1 MNILKE
7 KIHNIIVEN
16 GPISIASFMEI
27 SLSDKKYG
35 YYRKKMP
42 LGSKGDFVTS
52 PDISQIFGEII
63 GIWILDIWIKLKEPN
78 NFQIVDLGGG
88 RGTLLKD
95 INRVLKNKIKNF
107 IFIDI
112 NEELIKLQKKALNG
126 ATHFEK
132 INDIPKKPT
141 IFIGNEFLDTF
152 PVHQFIKKNNYWK
165 EICVNSDNKELFFSY
180 ETTKLSKKLI
190 SSNFVNLKEDSI
202 IEINFKVREI
212 INNISNFIKKNSG
225 AAIFFDYGY
234 LDGYGDSFQGIK
246 DNKPINPL
254 SDPGFAD
261 LTSHVNFKDIIL
273 QAKKNNINFYGPNTQ
288 SLFLEEM
295 GAIQRL
301 RILERNAKD
310 HQRKDLRIGLNRLM
324 SDKEMGN
331 LFKVIALS
339 SKNFPSLEGFT
350 CGTTTNKE

>member
-112 NEELIKLQKKALNG
+112 NEELIKLQKKGL
-126 ATHFEK
+126 K
-132 INDIPKKPT
+132 WCSPLRKDQRYPKKT
-141 IFIGNEFLDTF
+141 NHFIGNEFLDTF
-152 PVHQFIKKNNYWK
+152 LVHQFIKKNNYWK
-165 EICVNSDNKELFFSY
+165 EV
-180 ETTKLSKKLI
+180 
-190 SSNFVNLKEDSI
+190 V
-202 IEINFKVREI
+202 
-212 INNISNFIKKNSG
+212 
-225 AAIFFDYGY
+225 
-234 LDGYGDSFQGIK
+234 
-246 DNKPINPL
+246 
-254 SDPGFAD
+254 
-261 LTSHVNFKDIIL
+261 
-273 QAKKNNINFYGPNTQ
+273 
-288 SLFLEEM
+288 
-295 GAIQRL
+295 
-301 RILERNAKD
+301 
-310 HQRKDLRIGLNRLM
+310 
-324 SDKEMGN
+324 
-331 LFKVIALS
+331 
-339 SKNFPSLEGFT
+339 
-350 CGTTTNKE
+350 

>member
-152 PVHQFIKKNNYWK
+152 PVHQFIKKNNIWK
-165 EICVNSDNKELFFSY
+165 EVCVNSDNKELFFSY

-190 SSNFVNLKEDSI
+190 SGNFVNLKEDSI

-212 INNISNFIKKNSG
+212 INSISNFIKKNSG
-225 AAIFFDYGY
+225 AALFFDYGY
-234 LDGYGDSFQGIK
+234 LDGHGDSFQGIK

-254 SDPGFAD
+254 SDPGFVD
-261 LTSHVNFKDIIL
+261 LTSHVNFKDIKL

>member
-1 MNILKE
+1 
-7 KIHNIIVEN
+7 
-16 GPISIASFMEI
+16 MEI
-27 SLSDKKYG
+27 SLSDKEYG

-78 NFQIVDLGGG
+78 NFQMVDLGGG

-165 EICVNSDNKELFFSY
+165 EVCVNSDNKELFFSY

-254 SDPGFAD
+254 SDPGFVD
-261 LTSHVNFKDIIL
+261 LTSHVNFKDIKL

-288 SLFLEEM
+288 NLFLEEM

-350 CGTTTNKE
+350 CGKTTKKG

>member
-27 SLSDKKYG
+27 SLSDKEYG

-234 LDGYGDSFQGIK
+234 LDGHGDSFQGIK

-254 SDPGFAD
+254 SDPGFVD

-324 SDKEMGN
+324 SNKEMGN

>member
-165 EICVNSDNKELFFSY
+165 EVCVNSDNKDLFFSY

-190 SSNFVNLKEDSI
+190 SSNFVDLKEESI

-234 LDGYGDSFQGIK
+234 IDGYGDSFQGIK

-254 SDPGFAD
+254 SDPGFVD
-261 LTSHVNFKDIIL
+261 LTSHVNFKDIKL

-288 SLFLEEM
+288 NLFLEEM

-324 SDKEMGN
+324 NDKKMGN

>member
-27 SLSDKKYG
+27 SLSDKEYG

-63 GIWILDIWIKLKEPN
+63 GIWILDVWIKLKEPN

-165 EICVNSDNKELFFSY
+165 EVCVNSDNKELFFSY

-246 DNKPINPL
+246 DNNPINPL
-254 SDPGFAD
+254 NDPGFVD
-261 LTSHVNFKDIIL
+261 LTSHVNFKDIKL
-273 QAKKNNINFYGPNTQ
+273 QTKNNNINFYGPNTQ

-301 RILERNAKD
+301 RILERNAKN

>member
-27 SLSDKKYG
+27 SLNDKKYG

-112 NEELIKLQKKALNG
+112 NEELIKLQKKTLRDAS
-126 ATHFEK
+126 HFEE

-165 EICVNSDNKELFFSY
+165 EVCVNSDKKKLFFSY
-180 ETTKLSKKLI
+180 ETTRLSKKLI
-190 SSNFVNLKEDSI
+190 SSNFDNLKEDSI

-234 LDGYGDSFQGIK
+234 LDGHGDSFQGIK

-254 SDPGFAD
+254 SDPGFVD
-261 LTSHVNFKDIIL
+261 LTSHVNFKDIKL
-273 QAKKNNINFYGPNTQ
+273 QAEKNNINFYGPNTQ

-331 LFKVIALS
+331 LFKVIAFS

>member
-7 KIHNIIVEN
+7 KIHNIIIEN
-16 GPISIASFMEI
+16 GPISIASFIEI
-27 SLSDKKYG
+27 SLGDKKYG

-95 INRVLKNKIKNF
+95 VNRVLKNKIKNF

-112 NEELIKLQKKALNG
+112 NEELIKLQKKALNV

-132 INDIPKKPT
+132 ICDIPKRPT

-152 PVHQFIKKNNYWK
+152 PVHQFIKKNNIWK
-165 EICVNSDNKELFFSY
+165 EVCVNSDNKELFFSY
-180 ETTKLSKKLI
+180 ENTKLSKKLI
-190 SSNFVNLKEDSI
+190 SGNFVNLKEDSI

-225 AAIFFDYGY
+225 AALFFDYGY
-234 LDGYGDSFQGIK
+234 LDGHGDSFQGIK
-246 DNKPINPL
+246 ENKPINPL
-254 SDPGFAD
+254 SDPGFVD
-261 LTSHVNFKDIIL
+261 LTSHVNFKDIKL
-273 QAKKNNINFYGPNTQ
+273 QAKENNMNVYGPNTQ
-288 SLFLEEM
+288 RLFLEEM

-301 RILERNAKD
+301 KILEKNAKN
-310 HQRKDLRIGLNRLM
+310 HQREDLRIGLNRLM
-324 SDKEMGN
+324 SNKEMGN

-339 SKNFPSLEGFT
+339 PRNFPSLEGFT

>member
-1 MNILKE
+1 MNTLKE

-112 NEELIKLQKKALNG
+112 NEELIKLQNEALNG

-165 EICVNSDNKELFFSY
+165 EVCVNSDNKELFFSY

-190 SSNFVNLKEDSI
+190 PSNFVNLKEDSI

-234 LDGYGDSFQGIK
+234 LDGHGDSFQGIK

-254 SDPGFAD
+254 SDPGFVD
-261 LTSHVNFKDIIL
+261 LTSHVNFKDIKL

-301 RILERNAKD
+301 RILEKNAKD
-310 HQRKDLRIGLNRLM
+310 HQQKDLRVGLNRLM

>member
-7 KIHNIIVEN
+7 KIHKIIVEN

-165 EICVNSDNKELFFSY
+165 EVCVNSDNKELFFSY

-190 SSNFVNLKEDSI
+190 PSNFVNLKEDSI

-234 LDGYGDSFQGIK
+234 LDGHGDSFQGIK

-254 SDPGFAD
+254 SDPGFVD
-261 LTSHVNFKDIIL
+261 LTSHVNFKDIKL

-301 RILERNAKD
+301 RILEKNAKD
-310 HQRKDLRIGLNRLM
+310 HQQKDLRVGLNRLM

>member
-7 KIHNIIVEN
+7 KIHSIIIKN

-63 GIWILDIWIKLKEPN
+63 GIWILDIWIKLKKPS

-95 INRVLKNKIKNF
+95 INRVLKNKVSKF

-112 NEELIKLQKKALNG
+112 NEELIKLQKEALKD
-126 ATHFEK
+126 ASHFEK
-132 INDIPKKPT
+132 IDDIPKIPT

-152 PVHQFIKKNNYWK
+152 PVHQFIKKDNCWK
-165 EICVNSDNKELFFSY
+165 EVCIDSNDNELFFSHK
-180 ETTKLSKKLI
+180 TTKLSKKLP
-190 SSNFVNLKEDSI
+190 SSNFLNLKEGSI
-202 IEINFKVREI
+202 IEINFKTREI
-212 INNISNFIKKNSG
+212 IKNISNFIRENSG

-234 LDGYGDSFQGIK
+234 IDGYGDSFQGIK
-246 DNKPINPL
+246 NNKPINPL
-254 SDPGFAD
+254 SDPGFVD
-261 LTSHVNFKDIIL
+261 LTSHVNFKDIKL
-273 QAKKNNINFYGPNTQ
+273 QAEEKDVNIYGPNTQ
-288 SLFLEEM
+288 SLFLKEM

-301 RILERNAKD
+301 KILEKNAND
-310 HQRKDLRIGLNRLM
+310 HQKKDLRIGLNRLM
-324 SDKEMGN
+324 GDNEMGS

-350 CGTTTNKE
+350 CGTTTIKE

>member
-1 MNILKE
+1 M
-7 KIHNIIVEN
+7 
-16 GPISIASFMEI
+16 
-27 SLSDKKYG
+27 
-35 YYRKKMP
+35 
-42 LGSKGDFVTS
+42 
-52 PDISQIFGEII
+52 
-63 GIWILDIWIKLKEPN
+63 
-78 NFQIVDLGGG
+78 
-88 RGTLLKD
+88 
-95 INRVLKNKIKNF
+95 
-107 IFIDI
+107 
-112 NEELIKLQKKALNG
+112 NG

-165 EICVNSDNKELFFSY
+165 EVCVNSDNKELFFSY

-234 LDGYGDSFQGIK
+234 LDGHGDSFQGIK

-254 SDPGFAD
+254 SDPGLVD
-261 LTSHVNFKDIIL
+261 LTSHVNFKDIKL

-301 RILERNAKD
+301 RILEKNAKD

>member
-27 SLSDKKYG
+27 SLNDKKYG

-63 GIWILDIWIKLKEPN
+63 GIWILDIWIKLKEPS

-95 INRVLKNKIKNF
+95 INRVLKNKVSNF
-107 IFIDI
+107 VFIDI

-126 ATHFEK
+126 AKHFEK

-165 EICVNSDNKELFFSY
+165 EVCVNSDKKKLFFSY

-190 SSNFVNLKEDSI
+190 SSNFDNLKEDSI
-202 IEINFKVREI
+202 IEINFKIREI

-234 LDGYGDSFQGIK
+234 LDGHGDSFQGIK

-254 SDPGFAD
+254 SDPGFVD
-261 LTSHVNFKDIIL
+261 LTSHVNFKDIKL
-273 QAKKNNINFYGPNTQ
+273 QAEKNNINFYGPNTQ

>member
-16 GPISIASFMEI
+16 GPISIASFIEI

-152 PVHQFIKKNNYWK
+152 PVNQFIKKNNYWK
-165 EICVNSDNKELFFSY
+165 EVCVNSDNKELFFSF

-190 SSNFVNLKEDSI
+190 SSNFLNLKEDSI

-254 SDPGFAD
+254 SDPGFVD
-261 LTSHVNFKDIIL
+261 LTSHVNFKDIKL

-295 GAIQRL
+295 GAIKRL

>member
-63 GIWILDIWIKLKEPN
+63 GLWILDICIKLKEPN

-165 EICVNSDNKELFFSY
+165 EVCVNSDNKELFFSY

-254 SDPGFAD
+254 SVPGFVD
-261 LTSHVNFKDIIL
+261 LTSHVNFKDIKL

-288 SLFLEEM
+288 NLFLEEM

>member
-63 GIWILDIWIKLKEPN
+63 GIWILDIWIKLKEPD

-95 INRVLKNKIKNF
+95 VNRVLKNKIKNF

-165 EICVNSDNKELFFSY
+165 EVCVNSENKELFFSY
-180 ETTKLSKKLI
+180 ENTKLSKKLI
-190 SSNFVNLKEDSI
+190 SSNFINLKEDSI

-234 LDGYGDSFQGIK
+234 IDGFGDSFQGIK

-254 SDPGFAD
+254 SEPGFVD
-261 LTSHVNFKDIIL
+261 LTSHVNFKDIKL
-273 QAKKNNINFYGPNTQ
+273 QVKKNNINFYGPNTQ

-295 GAIQRL
+295 GALQRL

-324 SDKEMGN
+324 SNKEMGN

-350 CGTTTNKE
+350 CGKTTKKG

>member
-63 GIWILDIWIKLKEPN
+63 GIWILDVWIKLKEPN

-165 EICVNSDNKELFFSY
+165 EVCVNSDNKELFFSY

-225 AAIFFDYGY
+225 TAIFFDYGY

-254 SDPGFAD
+254 SDPGFVD
-261 LTSHVNFKDIIL
+261 LTSHVNFKDIKL

-288 SLFLEEM
+288 NLFLEEM

>member
-1 MNILKE
+1 MNTLKE

-112 NEELIKLQKKALNG
+112 NEELIKLQNEALNG

-165 EICVNSDNKELFFSY
+165 EVCVNSDNKELFFSY

-234 LDGYGDSFQGIK
+234 LDGHGDSFQGIK

-254 SDPGFAD
+254 SDPGFVD
-261 LTSHVNFKDIIL
+261 LTSHVNFKDIKL

>member
-1 MNILKE
+1 MNILRE

-63 GIWILDIWIKLKEPN
+63 GIWILDIWIKLKEPD

-95 INRVLKNKIKNF
+95 VNRVLKNKIKNF

-165 EICVNSDNKELFFSY
+165 EVCVNSENKELFFSY
-180 ETTKLSKKLI
+180 ENTKLSKKLI
-190 SSNFVNLKEDSI
+190 SSNFINLKEDSI

-234 LDGYGDSFQGIK
+234 IDGFGDSFQGIK

-254 SDPGFAD
+254 SEPGFVD
-261 LTSHVNFKDIIL
+261 LTSHVNFKDIKL
-273 QAKKNNINFYGPNTQ
+273 QVKKNNINFYGPNTQ

-295 GAIQRL
+295 GALQRL

-324 SDKEMGN
+324 SNKEMGN

-350 CGTTTNKE
+350 CGKTTKKG

>member
-112 NEELIKLQKKALNG
+112 NEELIKLQKKALND

-212 INNISNFIKKNSG
+212 INSISNFIKKNSG
-225 AAIFFDYGY
+225 AALFFDYGY
-234 LDGYGDSFQGIK
+234 LDGHGDSFQGIK

-254 SDPGFAD
+254 SDPGFVD
-261 LTSHVNFKDIIL
+261 LTSHVNFKDIKL
-273 QAKKNNINFYGPNTQ
+273 QAIENNMNVYGPNTQ
-288 SLFLEEM
+288 RLFLEEM

-301 RILERNAKD
+301 KILEKNAKN
-310 HQRKDLRIGLNRLM
+310 HQRENLRIGLNRLM

-339 SKNFPSLEGFT
+339 PRNFPSLEGFT

>member
-165 EICVNSDNKELFFSY
+165 EVCVNSDNKELFFSY

-190 SSNFVNLKEDSI
+190 SSNFINLKEDSI

-234 LDGYGDSFQGIK
+234 LDGHGDSFQGIK
-246 DNKPINPL
+246 DNKPISPL
-254 SDPGFAD
+254 SDPGFVD
-261 LTSHVNFKDIIL
+261 LTSHVNFKDIKL

-301 RILERNAKD
+301 RILERNSKD

-350 CGTTTNKE
+350 CGTRTNKE

>member
-7 KIHNIIVEN
+7 KIHKIIVEN

-165 EICVNSDNKELFFSY
+165 EVCVNSDNKELFFSY

-212 INNISNFIKKNSG
+212 ISNISNFIKKNSG

-234 LDGYGDSFQGIK
+234 LDGHGDSFQGIK

-254 SDPGFAD
+254 SDPGFVD
-261 LTSHVNFKDIIL
+261 LTSHVNFKDIKL

-301 RILERNAKD
+301 RILEKNAKD
-310 HQRKDLRIGLNRLM
+310 HQQKDLRVGLNRLM

>member
-7 KIHNIIVEN
+7 KIHNIIIEN

-27 SLSDKKYG
+27 SLSDKKFG

-63 GIWILDIWIKLKEPN
+63 GIWILDIWIKLKEPD

-95 INRVLKNKIKNF
+95 VNRVLKNKIKNF

-165 EICVNSDNKELFFSY
+165 EVCVNSENKELFFSY
-180 ETTKLSKKLI
+180 ENTKLSKKLI
-190 SSNFVNLKEDSI
+190 SSNFINLKEDSI

-234 LDGYGDSFQGIK
+234 LNGHGNSFQGIK

-254 SDPGFAD
+254 SDPGFVD
-261 LTSHVNFKDIIL
+261 LTSHVNFKDIKL
-273 QAKKNNINFYGPNTQ
+273 QVKKNNINFYGPNTQ

-295 GAIQRL
+295 GALQRL

-324 SDKEMGN
+324 SNKEMGN

-350 CGTTTNKE
+350 CGTTTNKK

>member
-1 MNILKE
+1 MNILRE
-7 KIHNIIVEN
+7 KIHNIIIEN

-112 NEELIKLQKKALNG
+112 NEELIKLQKKTLRDAS
-126 ATHFEK
+126 HFEE

-165 EICVNSDNKELFFSY
+165 EVCVNSDKKKLFFSY

-190 SSNFVNLKEDSI
+190 SSNFDNLKEDSI
-202 IEINFKVREI
+202 IEINFKIREI

-234 LDGYGDSFQGIK
+234 LDGHGDSFQGIK

-254 SDPGFAD
+254 SDPGFVD
-261 LTSHVNFKDIIL
+261 LTSHVNFKDIKL
-273 QAKKNNINFYGPNTQ
+273 QAEKNNINFYGPNTQ

>member
-27 SLSDKKYG
+27 SLSDKEYG

-63 GIWILDIWIKLKEPN
+63 GIWILDVWIKLKEPN

-165 EICVNSDNKELFFSY
+165 EVCVNSDNKELFFSY

-202 IEINFKVREI
+202 IEVNFKVREI

-254 SDPGFAD
+254 SDPGFVD
-261 LTSHVNFKDIIL
+261 LTSHVNFKDIKL

-288 SLFLEEM
+288 NLFLEEM

>member
-254 SDPGFAD
+254 SDPGFVD

>member
-27 SLSDKKYG
+27 SLSDKKNG

-132 INDIPKKPT
+132 IKDIPKKPT

-165 EICVNSDNKELFFSY
+165 EVCVNSDNKELFFSY

-190 SSNFVNLKEDSI
+190 SSNFINLKEDSI
-202 IEINFKVREI
+202 IEINFKVREV

-234 LDGYGDSFQGIK
+234 LDGHGDSFQGIK
-246 DNKPINPL
+246 ENKPINPL
-254 SDPGFAD
+254 SDPGFVD
-261 LTSHVNFKDIIL
+261 LTSHVNFKDIKL

>member
-212 INNISNFIKKNSG
+212 IKNISNFIKKNSG

-234 LDGYGDSFQGIK
+234 LDGHGDSFQGIK

-254 SDPGFAD
+254 SDPGFVD

>member
-27 SLSDKKYG
+27 SLSDKEYG

-63 GIWILDIWIKLKEPN
+63 GIWILDIWIKLKEPS

-95 INRVLKNKIKNF
+95 INRVLKNKINNF

-165 EICVNSDNKELFFSY
+165 EVCVNSNGKDLFFSY
-180 ETTKLSKKLI
+180 ESTKLSKKLL
-190 SSNFVNLKEDSI
+190 SSNFLSLKDESI
-202 IEINFKVREI
+202 IEINFKVREL
-212 INNISNFIKKNSG
+212 INNISDFIKENSG

-234 LDGYGDSFQGIK
+234 IDGQGDSFQGIK

-254 SDPGFAD
+254 SEPGLTD
-261 LTSHVNFKDIIL
+261 LTSHVNFKDIKL
-273 QAKKNNINFYGPNTQ
+273 QTKENNINFYGPKTQ
-288 SLFLEEM
+288 SLFLEQM

-301 RILERNAKD
+301 EILEKNAKNR
-310 HQRKDLRIGLNRLM
+310 QRKDLRIGLNRLM
-324 SDKEMGN
+324 NEKEMGN

-350 CGTTTNKE
+350 CGTTRNKE

>member
-27 SLSDKKYG
+27 SLNDKKYG

-112 NEELIKLQKKALNG
+112 NEELIKLQKKTLRDAS
-126 ATHFEK
+126 HFEE

-165 EICVNSDNKELFFSY
+165 EVCVNSDKKKLFFSY

-190 SSNFVNLKEDSI
+190 SSNFDNLKEDSI
-202 IEINFKVREI
+202 IEINFKIREI

-234 LDGYGDSFQGIK
+234 LDGHGDSFQGIK

-254 SDPGFAD
+254 SDPGFVD
-261 LTSHVNFKDIIL
+261 LTSHVNFKDIKL

>member
-152 PVHQFIKKNNYWK
+152 PVHQFIKKNNIWK
-165 EICVNSDNKELFFSY
+165 EVCVNSDNKELFFSY

-190 SSNFVNLKEDSI
+190 SGNFVNLKEDSI

-234 LDGYGDSFQGIK
+234 LDGHGDSFQGIK

-254 SDPGFAD
+254 IDPGFVD
-261 LTSHVNFKDIIL
+261 LTSHVNFKDIKL

-324 SDKEMGN
+324 NDKEMGN

>member
-27 SLSDKKYG
+27 SLSDKEYG

-152 PVHQFIKKNNYWK
+152 PVHQFIKKNNYWN
-165 EICVNSDNKELFFSY
+165 EVCVNSDNKELFFSY

-254 SDPGFAD
+254 SDPGFVD
-261 LTSHVNFKDIIL
+261 LTSHVNFKDIKL

-288 SLFLEEM
+288 NLFLEEM

>member
-1 MNILKE
+1 MNILRE
-7 KIHNIIVEN
+7 KIHNIIIEN

-112 NEELIKLQKKALNG
+112 NEELIKLQKKTLRDAS
-126 ATHFEK
+126 HFEE

-165 EICVNSDNKELFFSY
+165 EVCVNSDKKKLFFSY

-190 SSNFVNLKEDSI
+190 SSNFDNLKEDSI

-234 LDGYGDSFQGIK
+234 LDGHGDSFQGIK

-254 SDPGFAD
+254 SDPGFVD
-261 LTSHVNFKDIIL
+261 LTSHVNFKDIKL
-273 QAKKNNINFYGPNTQ
+273 QAEKNNINFYGPNTQ

-324 SDKEMGN
+324 NDKEMGN
-331 LFKVIALS
+331 LFKVIAFS

>member
-7 KIHNIIVEN
+7 KIHNIIIEN

-27 SLSDKKYG
+27 SLNDKKYG

-63 GIWILDIWIKLKEPN
+63 GIWILDIWIKLNEPD

-95 INRVLKNKIKNF
+95 ISRVLKNKVSNF

-112 NEELIKLQKKALNG
+112 NEELIKLQKKALKN
-126 ATHFEK
+126 ASHFEK
-132 INDIPKKPT
+132 INDIPKIPT

-152 PVHQFIKKNNYWK
+152 PVHQFIKKDNCWK
-165 EICVNSDNKELFFSY
+165 EVCVNSKSNDLFLSY
-180 ETTKLSKKLI
+180 ESTKLSKKLPL
-190 SSNFVNLKEDSI
+190 SNFLSLKEESI
-202 IEINFKVREI
+202 IEINFKTREI
-212 INNISNFIKKNSG
+212 INNISNFIKDNSG

-234 LDGYGDSFQGIK
+234 IDGNGDSFQGIR
-246 DNKPINPL
+246 DNKPVNPL
-254 SDPGFAD
+254 SDPGFVE
-261 LTSHVNFKDIIL
+261 LTSHVNFKDIKL
-273 QAKKNNINFYGPNTQ
+273 QAKENNINIYGPSTQ
-288 SLFLEEM
+288 SLFLEKM

-301 RILERNAKD
+301 KILEKNAND
-310 HQRKDLRIGLNRLM
+310 HQKKDLRIGLNRLM
-324 SDKEMGN
+324 NQNEMGN

-350 CGTTTNKE
+350 CGTTTNKK